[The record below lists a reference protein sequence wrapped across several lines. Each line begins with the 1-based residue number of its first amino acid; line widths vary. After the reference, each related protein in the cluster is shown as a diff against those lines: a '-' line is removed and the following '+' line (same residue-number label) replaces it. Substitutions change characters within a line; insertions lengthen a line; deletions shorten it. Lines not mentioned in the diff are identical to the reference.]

1 MSLRLSNLRLPIDEA
16 EAALPARIAR
26 SLGVV
31 VDELR
36 HWRVL
41 RKSLDTRDKQDVQF
55 VYSVEVDVSDEE
67 ALLRQPH
74 GGVQVERYAEAPFE
88 MPPSGREPLVQRPI
102 VVGSGPG
109 GLAAAFFLAERGFRP
124 LLLERGPAV
133 NERIRAVKEFD
144 AGGEFKP
151 E

>member
-1 MSLRLSNLRLPIDEA
+1 MALRLTNLRLPINEA

-26 SLGVV
+26 SLGVGLG
-31 VDELR
+31 ELR
-36 HWRVL
+36 RWRVL

-74 GGVQVERYAEAPFE
+74 GGVQVERYAEPPFE
-88 MPPSGREPLVQRPI
+88 LPPSGKEPLAQRPI

-109 GLAAAFFLAERGFRP
+109 GLAAAYFLAERGYRP
-124 LLLERGPAV
+124 LLPEPRPPPTHPTPAL
-133 NERIRAVKEFD
+133 NALHSRAQFN
-144 AGGEFKP
+144 P
-151 E
+151 